1 MLGCLPGFNP
11 IAQATTTG
19 VSEEVTV
26 DVTSDQTESQTDY
39 DKRMAI
45 NAKMRFYRS
54 LNSC

>member
-1 MLGCLPGFNP
+1 MFNP